1 MPTGKIPDMNKLN
14 QKEQIVY
21 KEIVDRFHEVFFSE
35 ECMVHRTTLDIQC
48 LNEKFRIQGDI
59 YISKG
64 WKQVKNLRT
73 NDREIPDFQKGDN
86 IPINF
91 QPEKKMTTPPKHY
104 TTDTL
109 VKFMDNPFAKDEEI
123 EDEDTM
129 YAADQV
135 IDIGPGAG
143 VHGGNVMAQGTAE
156 EIKLFHNIVML

>member
-1 MPTGKIPDMNKLN
+1 MNKLN

-86 IPINF
+86 IPIVAPFRIFAYIVSSSSISSSFANGLSINF

-109 VKFMDNPFAKDEEI
+109 VKFINNFCSR
-123 EDEDTM
+123 
-129 YAADQV
+129 
-135 IDIGPGAG
+135 
-143 VHGGNVMAQGTAE
+143 
-156 EIKLFHNIVML
+156 